1 MSGSKKPADPALRPA
16 QVCGVQEFCKPGGS
30 GPWGR
35 ALKPLMNNLGVN
47 NEELKR
53 FPRTKSQNHCKC
65 PNLPVPLKKALCS
78 QSMGVLHKN
87 DFQTKQSC
95 NKFARRITAF

>member
-1 MSGSKKPADPALRPA
+1 MSVSKKPADPALRPA
-16 QVCGVQEFCKPGGS
+16 QVGGVQEFCKPSGS

-78 QSMGVLHKN
+78 QWAS
-87 DFQTKQSC
+87 FTKIIFKQNS
-95 NKFARRITAF
+95 NVTNLPGE